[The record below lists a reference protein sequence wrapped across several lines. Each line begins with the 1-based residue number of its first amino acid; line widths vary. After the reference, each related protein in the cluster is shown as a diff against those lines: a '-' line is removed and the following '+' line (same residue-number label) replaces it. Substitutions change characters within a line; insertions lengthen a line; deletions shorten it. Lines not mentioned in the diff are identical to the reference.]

1 MKFSIRRFIFSTF
14 LKAGFWI
21 EKSASLSE
29 VSNFLFS
36 LRPHSTN
43 HELIRVGSETDG
55 GYLIPNDLTGISACF
70 SPGVGYNS
78 LFEAEI
84 AALGIKCHL
93 IDFSVESPPI
103 KNELFTFTKKYLG
116 RVNNKEFI
124 TFESWF
130 RELNCDPSSEYLLQ
144 MDIEG
149 YEYEVIEATTS
160 DFLNIFRIMV
170 IEFHSFSLIRNRRE
184 LLKIQNIF
192 TKLRLN
198 FEIVHLHLNNND
210 NPLKYKGRFI
220 PRTIEVTFLRRDRIS
235 SDLGFA
241 KLPHVLDSRNNPAN
255 PDYPIPSEF
264 I

>member
-1 MKFSIRRFIFSTF
+1 
-14 LKAGFWI
+14 
-21 EKSASLSE
+21 
-29 VSNFLFS
+29 
-36 LRPHSTN
+36 
-43 HELIRVGSETDG
+43 
-55 GYLIPNDLTGISACF
+55 
-70 SPGVGYNS
+70 
-78 LFEAEI
+78 
-84 AALGIKCHL
+84 
-93 IDFSVESPPI
+93 
-103 KNELFTFTKKYLG
+103 
-116 RVNNKEFI
+116 
-124 TFESWF
+124 
-130 RELNCDPSSEYLLQ
+130 